1 MRRLLVVA
9 ALAVAGWP
17 VGPAL
22 AGEAVR
28 LLPPKGGPICA
39 AVTHTGATVHV
50 VAGVNGAALSKLYL
64 LESTDDG
71 KSWGKPAE
79 LAGEPGHIGGV
90 WLGSTAVGLVVAW
103 HSTLLEEHGVWA
115 RVRQPGQARWT
126 DRRALA
132 SCERPPAMSVSQD
145 GTVRA
150 VLPPG
155 EEQPGEGFRY
165 TEHDPISGRGLVS
178 SSGPRGVATGAL
190 ALEPRLIDAG
200 PVTIWLAAIKEP
212 SRPRRVFW
220 SRSARPE
227 LGRWSEAES
236 VDSTQR
242 GGSHLDAAGLDRAL
256 TVTCESRDGLEI
268 LSHPGG
274 KAGFGVPTFVPELPP
289 LCLTPCLT
297 TRDGAL
303 LLAFIRVD
311 RGEAR
316 LAAYSSRNGS
326 TWKAVGLRGPPVRS
340 SRRMCV
346 AATARA
352 LVAIL
357 FGPQEGVVCVQGRFE
372 DAPGAE

>member
-1 MRRLLVVA
+1 MRRLLIGT
-9 ALAVAGWP
+9 ALALIGWP
-17 VGPAL
+17 LGSTL

-28 LLPPKGGPICA
+28 LLPPRGGPICA
-39 AVTHTGATVHV
+39 AVAQTGATVHV
-50 VAGVNGAALSKLYL
+50 VAGVNGAALSKVYL
-64 LESTDDG
+64 LESPDHG

-90 WLGSTAVGLVVAW
+90 WLASTASGLVVAW
-103 HSTLLEEHGVWA
+103 HSTLLEEHGIWA

-126 DRRALA
+126 GRRALA
-132 SCERPPAMSVSQD
+132 SCERPPALTVSED

-155 EEQPGEGFRY
+155 EDQPGESFRY
-165 TEHDPISGRGLVS
+165 TEHDPISGRRLVS

-190 ALEPRLIDAG
+190 VLEPRLVDAG

-212 SRPRRVFW
+212 SRPRRVLW

-227 LGRWSEAES
+227 LGRWSQAEA

-268 LSHPGG
+268 QSHPGG
-274 KAGFGVPTFVPELPP
+274 TAGFRTPTFVPELPP

-297 TRDGAL
+297 TRDGNL

-316 LAAYSSRNGS
+316 LAAYSSQNGS

-346 AATARA
+346 GATPRA

-357 FGPQEGVVCVQGRFE
+357 FGPQEGVVCVQAQFE
-372 DAPGAE
+372 DTPAGQ